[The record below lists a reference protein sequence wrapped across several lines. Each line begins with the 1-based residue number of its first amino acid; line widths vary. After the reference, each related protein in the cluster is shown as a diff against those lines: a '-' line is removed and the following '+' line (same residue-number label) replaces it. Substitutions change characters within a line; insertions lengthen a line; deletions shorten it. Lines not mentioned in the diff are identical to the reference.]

1 MRSSLLSCWYVF
13 FYILFSAYLKKK
25 IKINKDLGK
34 QRVLIKALLPS
45 LLQE

>member
-13 FYILFSAYLKKK
+13 FYILFSAYLGKKK
-25 IKINKDLGK
+25 KKKDLGK